1 MNQQYKIRA
10 EDLSKELTFSA
21 SKSSGPG
28 GQHVNKVN
36 TKVTLRFDVAHSEFL
51 SQDEKEIIVKKLASK
66 ITNEGVL
73 ALSAQS
79 SRSQLKNKEEVIQ
92 KLDRLLIKAFAKR
105 KVRKP
110 TKPTHSAVRKR
121 LEDKKK
127 LGEKKKLR
135 KNIPKSSES
144 SGESI

>member
-1 MNQQYKIRA
+1 MNQQHKIRA
-10 EDLSKELTFSA
+10 KDLSKELTFSA

-51 SQDEKEIIVKKLASK
+51 SQDEKEIIIKKLASK
-66 ITNEGVL
+66 INHEGVL
-73 ALSAQS
+73 ALSAQN

-92 KLDRLLIKAFAKR
+92 KLDRLLIKAFTKK

-121 LEDKKK
+121 LDNKKK
-127 LGEKKKLR
+127 LGEKKKSR
-135 KNIPKSSES
+135 KIPKSSEP
-144 SGESI
+144 SGENI